1 MIILVGYT
9 SIEGQ
14 TKKIAEAIAARIEQA
29 GDRALLFNIASMD
42 EYAVGHPEAAILC
55 APIHAGRYPG
65 AFTDFV
71 ARERPWLNSVPS
83 AFVSVTLSIASDY
96 DDERAEA
103 EHFPEAMK
111 AESGWKPAMIHHAAG
126 ALRFTQ
132 YDFFKRWMMKRIA
145 SHENAPTDTSRD
157 HEFTDWTALASFT
170 TDFLKAARP

>member
-1 MIILVGYT
+1 
-9 SIEGQ
+9 
-14 TKKIAEAIAARIEQA
+14 
-29 GDRALLFNIASMD
+29 
-42 EYAVGHPEAAILC
+42 
-55 APIHAGRYPG
+55 
-65 AFTDFV
+65 
-71 ARERPWLNSVPS
+71 
-83 AFVSVTLSIASDY
+83 
-96 DDERAEA
+96 
-103 EHFPEAMK
+103 MK